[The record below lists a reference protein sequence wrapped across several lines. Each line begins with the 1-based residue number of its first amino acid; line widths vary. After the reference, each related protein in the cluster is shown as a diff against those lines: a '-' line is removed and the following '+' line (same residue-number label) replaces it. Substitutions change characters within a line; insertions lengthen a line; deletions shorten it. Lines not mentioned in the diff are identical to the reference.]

1 MQPRPASTLALLR
14 DTEQGLEVLM
24 LQRTLKAV
32 FMPGFYVFPG
42 GAVDDGDRDLAR
54 AGHLQGHDDDSAS
67 ALLGLPEGGGL
78 GYLVAAVRE
87 CFEESGMLLARDSA
101 GQWLDGGHPVMDGRW
116 AVGSGEADLGDLC
129 RSHGLAL
136 SLDGIAYLDHWVT
149 PPGPPRRFDTR
160 FFAAVA
166 PPDQVPAHDG
176 DETID
181 HIWIRPQDALEDRR
195 QGRREFATP
204 TVSVLRKLSEF
215 ASADEVLAYAR
226 DRRPQAFPTQPWP
239 ARKGDEVVYIE
250 PGRPAYDEV
259 CKLDPDAK
267 GNAQARLEAGL
278 WVALSNHVSRLTLNT
293 GSDDGGPGFNSY
305 LVRAGEQALVV
316 DPVIEGRDDLHALL
330 EACDGVLSTIV
341 LTRPREQEAAARTL
355 QGATGARILG
365 VAGPADLRLAHGE
378 PHRLGGL
385 TLKLLHTPGQADD
398 RQCLLIQEEGM
409 LFSGTAVLERS
420 IAKGYLPAADV
431 DAYVAGLARLLEED
445 LHWIAPGRGFLMGQP
460 QKVLDHLMTQCLSK
474 VQR

>member
-54 AGHLQGHDDDSAS
+54 SAHLYGHNDDSAS
-67 ALLGLPEGGGL
+67 ALLGLPDGGGL

-87 CFEESGMLLARDSA
+87 CFEEAGMLLARDSA
-101 GQWLDGGHPVMDGRW
+101 GQWLDGSHPVMDGRW

-129 RSHGLAL
+129 RSHDLVV
-136 SLDGIAYLDHWVT
+136 SLDRIAYLDHWVT

-166 PPDQVPAHDG
+166 PPAQVPAHDG
-176 DETID
+176 EETID
-181 HIWIRPQDALEDRR
+181 HIWITPQAALEDRR

-215 ASADEVLAYAR
+215 ASVEDVLTYAR

-239 ARKGDEVVYIE
+239 ARKGDEVVYVE

-259 CKLDPDAK
+259 CKLDPEAK
-267 GNAQARLEAGL
+267 GHAQARLEAGL
-278 WVALSNHVSRLTLNT
+278 WVALSNSVSRLTLNA
-293 GSDDGGPGFNSY
+293 GVDDGGPGFNSY

-316 DPVIEGRDDLHALL
+316 DPVLEDGDDLHALL
-330 EACDGVLSTIV
+330 DACDGVLSTIV
-341 LTRPREQEAAARTL
+341 LTRPREQQAAARAL
-355 QGATGARILG
+355 QAATGARILG
-365 VAGPADLRLAHGE
+365 VAGPADVRLADGE
-378 PHRLGGL
+378 SHALGGL
-385 TLKLLHTPGQADD
+385 TLKLLHTPGQAED

-420 IAKGYLPAADV
+420 LAKHYLPAADV

>member
-1 MQPRPASTLALLR
+1 M
-14 DTEQGLEVLM
+14 
-24 LQRTLKAV
+24 
-32 FMPGFYVFPG
+32 
-42 GAVDDGDRDLAR
+42 
-54 AGHLQGHDDDSAS
+54 
-67 ALLGLPEGGGL
+67 
-78 GYLVAAVRE
+78 
-87 CFEESGMLLARDSA
+87 CIRDS
-101 GQWLDGGHPVMDGRW
+101 
-116 AVGSGEADLGDLC
+116 
-129 RSHGLAL
+129 
-136 SLDGIAYLDHWVT
+136 
-149 PPGPPRRFDTR
+149 
-160 FFAAVA
+160 
-166 PPDQVPAHDG
+166 
-176 DETID
+176 
-181 HIWIRPQDALEDRR
+181 
-195 QGRREFATP
+195 
-204 TVSVLRKLSEF
+204 
-215 ASADEVLAYAR
+215 
-226 DRRPQAFPTQPWP
+226 
-239 ARKGDEVVYIE
+239 
-250 PGRPAYDEV
+250 
-259 CKLDPDAK
+259 
-267 GNAQARLEAGL
+267 L
-278 WVALSNHVSRLTLNT
+278 WVALSNHVSRLTLNA